1 MPEEVTTASHIR
13 KIAEALGYA
22 YAAGDRERLYH
33 PVSWVAGRRL
43 EVLPDDRPGPVW
55 AGGQRG
61 PVYLEVGY
69 GTWTIRTRLFYG
81 TRLIAQWDLNVKRPA
96 ALDHWRERLQQA
108 EALALQAV
116 ELDREEGL

>member
-1 MPEEVTTASHIR
+1 MPEEVTTARHIR
-13 KIAEALGYA
+13 KLAEALGYA
-22 YAAGDRERLYH
+22 HAGDRERLYH